1 MRIRRSA
8 KPTRNDGKPSGSAG
22 RAQYR
27 RGSGRKRA
35 WELQTLGAPL
45 PGALENNARS
55 TAGRISVRFKLQTD
69 YALRAIMFMSAK
81 QGGNSTT
88 DEIAAYFQISSAH
101 LGRVIR
107 RLQNL
112 GLVKAVRG
120 RKGGVR
126 MARDPKNLTV
136 AEVIQTLES
145 NPTPLLREC
154 NATAEQDGCRLE
166 AVLRRGHGLFLN
178 YMGQVN
184 FGDLTKEGMPPASV
198 YAHNNQLV
206 DGDEVAFP
214 DPVMPRLQ
222 PAQV

>member
-1 MRIRRSA
+1 
-8 KPTRNDGKPSGSAG
+8 
-22 RAQYR
+22 
-27 RGSGRKRA
+27 
-35 WELQTLGAPL
+35 
-45 PGALENNARS
+45 
-55 TAGRISVRFKLQTD
+55 
-69 YALRAIMFMSAK
+69 MFMSAK
-81 QGGNSTT
+81 NGGNSTT

-107 RLQNL
+107 RLQTL

-126 MARDPKNLTV
+126 MARDPQLLTV
-136 AEVIQTLES
+136 AEVISILES

-154 NATAEQDGCRLE
+154 NASTEQDGCRLE

-184 FGDLTKEGMPPASV
+184 FGDLTKDGIPPASV
-198 YAHNNQLV
+198 YVHRRQEV
-206 DGDEVAFP
+206 EGDEVALP

-222 PAQV
+222 PAAY